1 MRFFGTTVVKS
12 AYVDTDE
19 GCFKAYED
27 GTMERWV
34 DDEDTGQGNYRWF
47 DESKF
52 PAEDM
57 AFVRQQGKAALEMS

>member
-1 MRFFGTTVVKS
+1 
-12 AYVDTDE
+12 
-19 GCFKAYED
+19 
-27 GTMERWV
+27 MERWV